1 VKSVCRADNKKI
13 APRSIR
19 GLLTLQYACCQQLG
33 VVFGFFFN
41 YGITKYHAGSDLQWK
56 LPTALQLIP
65 AVIWGAGIFFT
76 PESPRFL
83 LSQNK
88 RTEAMSVLVGFRKLP
103 EEHPYVREEF
113 LAMEQQLNAEIEAVS
128 GATTWDLLK
137 ETFTITEYRR
147 RFMLMFL
154 CHLFGQWSGANA
166 ITQYSPTIFGYL
178 GIQGEE
184 SRFLATGLYAIV
196 KFTSVLLFSIFV
208 IDFIGRRRS
217 LMVGI
222 SMQIITLAFVG
233 AYLGATNGMSVA
245 EIAASSSAT
254 AASKTAIVAI
264 YFHAVAWSI
273 GWFSIPYLVSS
284 EVFPMRIR
292 SLNVSILMAF
302 HWAFYFG
309 CSRAM
314 PSLLA
319 ATKRFGAFVFFACIC
334 CISLVYVFFAL
345 PETAGRS
352 LESMDKLFERPWYT
366 VRKIA
371 YPTPEDLAN
380 GGARDVESKGMD
392 QDLDEKSQDVR
403 VEQMQVVR

>member
-1 VKSVCRADNKKI
+1 M
-13 APRSIR
+13 
-19 GLLTLQYACCQQLG
+19 
-33 VVFGFFFN
+33 
-41 YGITKYHAGSDLQWK
+41 
-56 LPTALQLIP
+56 
-65 AVIWGAGIFFT
+65 
-76 PESPRFL
+76 E
-83 LSQNK
+83 
-88 RTEAMSVLVGFRKLP
+88 VLVGFRKLP
-103 EEHPYVREEF
+103 ADHPYVQEEF
-113 LAMEQQLNAEIEAVS
+113 MAIERQLNNEIEAVS

-137 ETFTITEYRR
+137 ETFTVTEYRR
-147 RFMLMFL
+147 RFVLMFL

-178 GIQGEE
+178 GIEGEE

-196 KFTSVLLFSIFV
+196 KFTSVLVFSIFV

-222 SMQIITLAFVG
+222 SMQIITLVFIG
-233 AYLGATNGMSVA
+233 AYLGATNHMSTA
-245 EIAASSSAT
+245 EIEASSSAT

-264 YFHAVAWSI
+264 FFHAVAWSI
-273 GWFSIPYLVSS
+273 GWFSIPYLVSA
-284 EVFPMRIR
+284 EVFPIRIR

-314 PSLLA
+314 PRLLA
-319 ATKRFGAFVFFACIC
+319 ATKRFGAFVFFAGMCT
-334 CISLVYVFFAL
+334 ISLVYVFFAL

-371 YPTPEDLAN
+371 YPTSEDLQD
-380 GGARDVESKGMD
+380 GGARDMESKGIDDDEHDKNQEIRID
-392 QDLDEKSQDVR
+392 QKPAH
-403 VEQMQVVR
+403 

>member
-1 VKSVCRADNKKI
+1 MRQI
-13 APRSIR
+13 APKSIR

-33 VVFGFFFN
+33 VVFGFFFA
-41 YGITKYHAGSDLQWK
+41 YGITKYHAGTQLQWQ

-65 AVIWGAGIFFT
+65 AVMWGVGIIFT

-83 LSQNK
+83 LSKNK
-88 RTEAMSVLVGFRKLP
+88 PTEAMEILVGFRNLP
-103 EEHPYVREEF
+103 ADHPYVREEF
-113 LAMEQQLNAEIEAVS
+113 QAIEGQLNTEIEAMS
-128 GATTWDLLK
+128 GASTWALFK
-137 ETFTITEYRR
+137 ETFTVTEYRR
-147 RFMLMFL
+147 RFVLMFL

-166 ITQYSPTIFGYL
+166 ITQYSPSIFGYL

-196 KFTSVLLFSIFV
+196 KFVSVLAFSIFV

-222 SMQIITLAFVG
+222 ILQILTLTFVG
-233 AYLGATNGMSVA
+233 VYLGVTNHMSTEDIEVSA
-245 EIAASSSAT
+245 SAT
-254 AASKTAIVAI
+254 AASKASIVAI
-264 YFHAVAWSI
+264 YLHAVAWSI
-273 GWFSIPYLVSS
+273 GWFSIPYLVSA
-284 EVFPMRIR
+284 EVFPIRIR

-319 ATKRFGAFVFFACIC
+319 ATKRYGAFVFFASIC
-334 CISLVYVFFAL
+334 TISLVYVFFAL

-366 VRKIA
+366 VRRVA
-371 YPTPEDLAN
+371 YPTAEDFAE
-380 GGARDVESKGMD
+380 GRDVETKAIDEEEVEKNEEIRID
-392 QDLDEKSQDVR
+392 QTSAKTSLGLNGHIR
-403 VEQMQVVR
+403 